1 MKRFKNDLLLEKW
14 INIILSIYKGDN
26 YYEELRNKDIKLS
39 EDESLRIVKNQ
50 IELLRLRKK
59 EFKNITI
66 KDIENIT
73 FMENLEN
80 YIKNLSSPF
89 F

>member
-1 MKRFKNDLLLEKW
+1 MK
-14 INIILSIYKGDN
+14 S

-39 EDESLRIVKNQ
+39 EDESLMIVKNQ
-50 IELLRLRKK
+50 IELLKMRKK

-80 YIKNLSSPF
+80 YIKK
-89 F
+89 

>member
-1 MKRFKNDLLLEKW
+1 LGKEARKNMKRFKNDLLLEKW

-59 EFKNITI
+59 EFKNIKKKI
-66 KDIENIT
+66 N
-73 FMENLEN
+73 
-80 YIKNLSSPF
+80 
-89 F
+89 

>member
-14 INIILSIYKGDN
+14 VNIILSIYKGDN
-26 YYEELRNKDIKLS
+26 YYEELRNKDIQLS
-39 EDESLRIVKNQ
+39 EDESLRIIKNQ
-50 IELLRLRKK
+50 IELLKLRKK

-80 YIKNLSSPF
+80 YIKK
-89 F
+89 

>member
-59 EFKNITI
+59 EFKNIFLKI
-66 KDIENIT
+66 IWIIIYYLK
-73 FMENLEN
+73 
-80 YIKNLSSPF
+80 K
-89 F
+89 

>member
-80 YIKNLSSPF
+80 YIKK
-89 F
+89 